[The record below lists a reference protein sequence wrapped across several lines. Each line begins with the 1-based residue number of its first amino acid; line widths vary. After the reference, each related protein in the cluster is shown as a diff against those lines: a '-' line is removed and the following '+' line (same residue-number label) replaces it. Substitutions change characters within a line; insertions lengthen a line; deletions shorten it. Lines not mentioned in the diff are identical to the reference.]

1 MSLVQVNAH
10 REKAIYEI
18 EMMAKEMRRSGA
30 TADWANVADA
40 KLRDAAHGVNGP
52 LLVGHCC
59 SHAPLFASVASVCK
73 CQECLARLV
82 EYHDCEC
89 IDMFRVGAR
98 LLGEL
103 ECSGNGRRLKPE
115 EQGKADMCQLNR
127 GLEKRLVLHLM
138 SWVAQR
144 TRAWFLCK
152 EPADAERLERRREL
166 QDPHGKDF
174 GRREEGVDVHPTPAE
189 RRRHR
194 KVRAVAE
201 VLYCSR

>member
-1 MSLVQVNAH
+1 MNAH

-30 TADWANVADA
+30 TADWANVADG

-59 SHAPLFASVASVCK
+59 LHAPLFASVASVCK
-73 CQECLARLV
+73 CQEALARLV
-82 EYHDCEC
+82 EYHDSEC

-103 ECSGNGRRLKPE
+103 ECSGNGKRLKPE
-115 EQGKADMCQLNR
+115 EQSKADMFQLNR
-127 GLEKRLVLHLM
+127 DLAKRLVHPVM
-138 SWVAQR
+138 SWVAR
-144 TRAWFLCK
+144 CTCAWFLCK
-152 EPADAERLERRREL
+152 EPADAERIERRRAF

-174 GRREEGVDVHPTPAE
+174 GRR
-189 RRRHR
+189 
-194 KVRAVAE
+194 
-201 VLYCSR
+201 